1 VNRRTHAAAV
11 QAAVQHATR
20 SRRRYDHGRATA
32 AAQVRHTRP
41 TAPVPRMPSPITY
54 LFDDFRLDR
63 SARELRRGGVPVNVP
78 TRVFDCLL
86 YLIEN
91 RERAVGRDE
100 LVAALWGRVD
110 VSDAQLGQIVLR
122 ARRAIGDDGND
133 QRYIRTMPKFGYR
146 WQAEVRT
153 LSAPTP
159 GGAAD
164 APADATPAAPATDT
178 ARQAAAP
185 AAPRSRHGRPV
196 LVAIVLIVLA
206 AAAVAWALRHPSTP
220 ARADASPGALV
231 RPLDVT
237 ATPPQDW
244 LRLGGMDA
252 LATRLR
258 AGGLR
263 VPPSE
268 AVLAAL
274 HADADDARLRAA
286 TGVDLLVDGAATVT
300 AQGWHVVLHAR
311 PAQGEPTVVE
321 ADGRDALPTLRAAG
335 DRLLVRLGRLA
346 PDEAGPDAALD
357 ETLQRANAAML
368 ANQLEVARAIL
379 LRAPALVQA
388 EPQLRYR
395 LAQVDFRAG
404 NLDAVAKALT
414 SLLEDEPAAKDP
426 ALRAGALTGLGTIH
440 LNRGDY
446 AESERDFSAAISEV
460 EAWHRPLELG
470 QAYSGRGAARAAQ
483 GRYAEA
489 LQDLARA
496 RIELQQAGDI
506 PGQGRID
513 MVAGELELAR
523 GRVDAAQP
531 VLERAVAVFERF
543 DAVNEHLHTLSM
555 LFACRERLLDHAG
568 ALALSDR
575 AWALR
580 ARVRDPQL
588 RMQMLADRID
598 VLYALGRLAEAG
610 ALLGEAAQEPAPR
623 NPESGLRIARARA
636 SIALDEARWQDAES
650 IASNALAGE
659 RTPDLAPLRAWFHAA
674 RSRALV
680 ALGRA
685 EQAAFAPEAAPA
697 DARSLA
703 WETLAGA
710 LVDAAAG
717 RRDAADAAF
726 ARALA
731 HADAGGVADD
741 LVAAVD
747 AYGRW
752 LLATGRDADA
762 QATIGRVA
770 GWADRDYRCAL
781 LQLELF
787 RHLRAAAPWYRA
799 LAQAEKLAGERVIPP
814 VLRRP
819 PDA

>member
-1 VNRRTHAAAV
+1 
-11 QAAVQHATR
+11 
-20 SRRRYDHGRATA
+20 
-32 AAQVRHTRP
+32 
-41 TAPVPRMPSPITY
+41 MPSPITY

-63 SARELRRGGVPVNVP
+63 SARELRRGGVPVTVP

-133 QRYIRTMPKFGYR
+133 QHYIRTMPKFGYR
-146 WQAEVRT
+146 WLAEVQT
-153 LSAPTP
+153 LATPPASA
-159 GGAAD
+159 GEGA
-164 APADATPAAPATDT
+164 PLVESATPAPMPGTTAPPAPAHGFPRRRLAAIGVLLLLAIAAFTAWT
-178 ARQAAAP
+178 ARQ
-185 AAPRSRHGRPV
+185 
-196 LVAIVLIVLA
+196 
-206 AAAVAWALRHPSTP
+206 PSAP
-220 ARADASPGALV
+220 ARADAATPGALV

-258 AGGLR
+258 SGGLR

-274 HADADDARLRAA
+274 HADGVAGDDARLRTA

-300 AQGWHVVLHAR
+300 AQGWHVRLRAL
-311 PAQGEPTVVE
+311 AGEGEPIVVE
-321 ADGRDALPTLRAAG
+321 ADGREPLPTLRAAG
-335 DRLLVRLGRLA
+335 DRLLAHLGRLA
-346 PDEAGPDAALD
+346 PDEASPDSALD

-379 LRAPALVQA
+379 LRAPALVRA

-404 NLDAVAKALT
+404 NLDAVAQALT

-426 ALRAGALTGLGTIH
+426 ALRAGALTGLGTIK
-440 LNRGDY
+440 LNRGEY
-446 AESERDFSAAISEV
+446 AASERDFSAAITEV

-470 QAYSGRGAARAAQ
+470 QAYGGRGAARAAQ
-483 GRYAEA
+483 GNYAEA

-496 RIELQQAGDI
+496 RIELQQAGDA
-506 PGQGRID
+506 PGQARLD
-513 MVAGELELAR
+513 MIAGELEVQR

-531 VLERAVAVFERF
+531 ALERAVTVFERF
-543 DAVNEHLHTLSM
+543 DAVNEHLHTLSL

-575 AWALR
+575 AWAFR
-580 ARVRDPQL
+580 ARVRDPLL
-588 RMQMLADRID
+588 RMQMIADRID

-610 ALLGEAAQEPAPR
+610 VLVADATQEPAPR
-623 NPESGLRIARARA
+623 HPESALRIARVRA
-636 SIALDEARWQDAES
+636 SIALDEGRWQDVET
-650 IASNALAGE
+650 IASGALAGGHAS
-659 RTPDLAPLRAWFHAA
+659 DVAPLRAGFHAA
-674 RSRALV
+674 RSRARV
-680 ALGRA
+680 ALGRGA
-685 EQAAFAPEAAPA
+685 QAALPAEAAPG
-697 DARSLA
+697 DERSLA
-703 WETLAGA
+703 YEALAA
-710 LVDAAAG
+710 AVVDAAAD

-726 ARALA
+726 TRALA
-731 HADAGGVADD
+731 HADAGGVPDD
-741 LVAAVD
+741 LVAVVD

-752 LLATGRDADA
+752 QLALGRDAAA
-762 QATIGRVA
+762 QATIGRA
-770 GWADRDYRCAL
+770 TAWADRDYRCAL

-787 RHLRAAAPWYRA
+787 HHLRASAPWYAA
-799 LAQAEKLAGERVIPP
+799 LTQAEKLAGERTIPA

>member
-1 VNRRTHAAAV
+1 
-11 QAAVQHATR
+11 
-20 SRRRYDHGRATA
+20 
-32 AAQVRHTRP
+32 
-41 TAPVPRMPSPITY
+41 MPSPITY

-63 SARELRRGGVPVNVP
+63 SARELRRGGAPVTVP

-133 QRYIRTMPKFGYR
+133 QHYIRTMPKFGYR
-146 WQAEVRT
+146 WLADVRT
-153 LSAPTP
+153 LTTP
-159 GGAAD
+159 
-164 APADATPAAPATDT
+164 PADAAGGAPPLPALPASPT
-178 ARQAAAP
+178 ADAGARGGAAP
-185 AAPRSRHGRPV
+185 AASVVRRQSPRDGRRAVIAV
-196 LVAIVLIVLA
+196 LLLA
-206 AAAVAWALRHPSTP
+206 LAAVALLAWTRW
-220 ARADASPGALV
+220 RASAPTQPDAVTPGALV

-274 HADADDARLRAA
+274 HAAGDDARLRTA

-300 AQGWHVVLHAR
+300 AQGWHVALHAR
-311 PAQGEPTVVE
+311 PAQGEPIAVE
-321 ADGRDALPTLRAAG
+321 ADGRDALPTLRVAG

-446 AESERDFSAAISEV
+446 AQSERDFAAAIAEV

-470 QAYSGRGAARAAQ
+470 QAYGGRGAARAAQ
-483 GRYAEA
+483 GHYADA

-496 RIELQQAGDI
+496 RIELQQAGDA
-506 PGQGRID
+506 PGQARLD
-513 MVAGELELAR
+513 MVAGELELQR
-523 GRVDAAQP
+523 GRIDAAQP
-531 VLERAVAVFERF
+531 ALERAAAVFERF
-543 DAVNEHLHTLSM
+543 NAVNEQLHTLSM

-568 ALALSDR
+568 AFALSDR
-575 AWALR
+575 AWTLR

-588 RMQMLADRID
+588 RMQMLADRIE

-610 ALLGEAAQEPAPR
+610 VLVGEAAQEPTSR
-623 NPESGLRIARARA
+623 NPESALRIARVRA
-636 SIALDEARWQDAES
+636 SIAIDDGRWQDAEA
-650 IASNALAGE
+650 IAAAALAGE
-659 RTPDLAPLRAWFHAA
+659 RTPDVAALRAWFHAA

-680 ALGRA
+680 ALGRSA
-685 EQAAFAPEAAPA
+685 QAAFDSEAAA
-697 DARSLA
+697 DDERSLA
-703 WETLAGA
+703 WEALAQA
-710 LVDAAAG
+710 VTDAAAG
-717 RRDAADAAF
+717 RLEAADGAF
-726 ARALA
+726 TRALA

-752 LLATGRDADA
+752 LLALGRDADA
-762 QATIGRVA
+762 QATIGRVSA
-770 GWADRDYRCAL
+770 WADRDYRCAL
-781 LQLELF
+781 LQVELF
-787 RHLRAAAPWYRA
+787 HRLRASAPWYGA
-799 LAQAEKLAGERVIPP
+799 LAQAEKLAGERAIPAA
-814 VLRRP
+814 LRHP